1 MPTFN
6 IEAGK
11 TCTID
16 AGDTGITFEGPARV
30 ICIREKD
37 LEETNLPKQ
46 MDEQSVSKNTLD
58 LLNKVIGVAHKIVDA
73 GNINEID
80 LSVRPCVE
88 VAEMLTDVIETLKYQ
103 GL

>member
-11 TCTID
+11 TCKID
-16 AGDTGITFEGPARV
+16 AGDTGMTFEGPAIV
-30 ICIREKD
+30 ICIKGND
-37 LEETNLPKQ
+37 LEKINLPIQ
-46 MDEQSVSKNTLD
+46 VDEQSVSKNTLD

-80 LSVRPCVE
+80 LSVRSCVE

>member
-1 MPTFN
+1 MHTFN

-11 TCTID
+11 TCKID
-16 AGDTGITFEGPARV
+16 AGDIGGTFEGPARV
-30 ICIREKD
+30 IYIKGND
-37 LEETNLPKQ
+37 LEKINLPIQ
-46 MDEQSVSKNTLD
+46 MDEQSVSNHTLG

-80 LSVRPCVE
+80 LSVRSCVE